1 MVTVEEVERHFELK
15 IKELK
20 ENLPLKYKKEKIQPR
35 NCAAWTMASLLD
47 ILNIE
52 DTKINTN
59 FINMASPL
67 AGITRICGAIG
78 AGLMI
83 IGLIV
88 GERGERE
95 IPQWT
100 AAAEGMKFVRRFEKK
115 FESIQCP
122 VLTGHDLLTSEGMK
136 AYIKEDV
143 WGKKCYLHVTNAI
156 EIIGRLYKKKIVNII
171 KI

>member
-20 ENLPLKYKKEKIQPR
+20 ENLPLKYKKGKVQPR
-35 NCAAWTMASLLD
+35 NCAAWAVASLLD
-47 ILNIE
+47 ILNIK
-52 DTKINTN
+52 DINI
-59 FINMASPL
+59 INMASPL
-67 AGITRICGAIG
+67 AGITRICGAIAG
-78 AGLMI
+78 GLMI

-88 GERGERE
+88 GEKGKRE

-100 AAAEGMKFVRRFEKK
+100 AAAEGIKFVRRFEKK

-143 WGKKCYLHVTNAI
+143 WGKKCYLHVTTAI

-171 KI
+171 KF

>member
-1 MVTVEEVERHFELK
+1 MVTVEEVKRHFELK
-15 IKELK
+15 IRELK
-20 ENLPLKYKKEKIQPR
+20 ENLPLKYKKDKVQPR
-35 NCAAWTMASLLD
+35 NCAAWTVASLLE
-47 ILNIE
+47 ILNIK
-52 DTKINTN
+52 DTNT
-59 FINMASPL
+59 INMASPL

-88 GERGERE
+88 GERGKKE

-143 WGKKCYLHVTNAI
+143 WGKKCYLHVTTAI
-156 EIIGRLYKKKIVNII
+156 EIIGRLYKKKIVDII
-171 KI
+171 QL